1 MEDNQ
6 EELTEAQNGSR
17 MIRDMSIDQR
27 PRERAI
33 QHGVGSLS
41 DTELMAII
49 FSTGI
54 KGKSVIELSQDILN
68 DNAGH
73 LSRVA
78 RLSVRDFLNRYKGI
92 GPAKAITIL
101 AALELG
107 KRSALDGSKLEI
119 PSVKNSHDAYNLMKH
134 HFVDLNHEEFWVMM
148 LSQAGKVI
156 REAKISQGGVAATT
170 VDVKLIMKEAISE
183 LASAIIVFHNHP
195 SGQLRPSG
203 PDDSLTDKIVKAGKL
218 LDIRVNDH
226 IIITSG
232 GYYSYVDENRL

>member
-92 GPAKAITIL
+92 GPAKAITLL

-119 PSVKNSHDAYNLMKH
+119 PSVKNSQDAYNLMKH

>member
-1 MEDNQ
+1 MNNNQ

-92 GPAKAITIL
+92 GPAKAITLL

-119 PSVKNSHDAYNLMKH
+119 PSVKNSQDAYKLMKH

-203 PDDSLTDKIVKAGKL
+203 ADDSLTDKIVKAGKL

-226 IIITSG
+226 IIVTSG

>member
-1 MEDNQ
+1 
-6 EELTEAQNGSR
+6 
-17 MIRDMSIDQR
+17 
-27 PRERAI
+27 
-33 QHGVGSLS
+33 
-41 DTELMAII
+41 
-49 FSTGI
+49 
-54 KGKSVIELSQDILN
+54 
-68 DNAGH
+68 
-73 LSRVA
+73 
-78 RLSVRDFLNRYKGI
+78 
-92 GPAKAITIL
+92 
-101 AALELG
+101 
-107 KRSALDGSKLEI
+107 
-119 PSVKNSHDAYNLMKH
+119 MKH